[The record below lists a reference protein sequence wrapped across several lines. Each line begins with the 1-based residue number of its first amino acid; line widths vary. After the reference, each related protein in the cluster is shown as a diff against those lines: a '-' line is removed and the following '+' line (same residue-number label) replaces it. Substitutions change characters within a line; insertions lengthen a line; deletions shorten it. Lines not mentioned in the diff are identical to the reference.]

1 MSDREQL
8 SASDTPRTDAVAFR
22 LVGTSLGYLVPAD
35 FARQIEREL
44 ADLRLGRSDDF
55 LKHQHE
61 LCDLRAALRR
71 EENARK
77 VLMDEVDRHKRR
89 ADENAQLATRYAN
102 ELRKY
107 R

>member
-1 MSDREQL
+1 MSEQPHTN
-8 SASDTPRTDAVAFR
+8 SDTPRTDAVAFPGMMSGEW
-22 LVGTSLGYLVPAD
+22 VVSVQ

-77 VLMDEVDRHKRR
+77 VLVDEVDRHKRR
-89 ADENAQLATRYAN
+89 ADEHAQLATRYAN